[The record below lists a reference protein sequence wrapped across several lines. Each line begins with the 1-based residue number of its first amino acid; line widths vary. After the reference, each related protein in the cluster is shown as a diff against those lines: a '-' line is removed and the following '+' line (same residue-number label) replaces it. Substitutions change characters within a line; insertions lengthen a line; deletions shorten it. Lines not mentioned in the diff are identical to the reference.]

1 MEATTGVILRN
12 VSEVRQRER
21 ARELGA
27 GLVLQLFRLLKVT
40 QFHAPDNM
48 AVLQQLE
55 QTLESVRVFWQQT
68 SEGVSML
75 FSGGTVFVAGQLLKA
90 TRSEYDSALELG
102 AMLERAGFNELMIH
116 GDAETTRPARF
127 DSRAARA
134 EQAPGAHSA
143 RRRAC
148 VCAG

>member
-12 VSEVRQRER
+12 VSELRQRER

-55 QTLESVRVFWQQT
+55 QTLESVRVFRQQT
-68 SEGVSML
+68 SEGASML
-75 FSGGTVFVAGQLLKA
+75 FS
-90 TRSEYDSALELG
+90 
-102 AMLERAGFNELMIH
+102 
-116 GDAETTRPARF
+116 
-127 DSRAARA
+127 AARC
-134 EQAPGAHSA
+134 S
-143 RRRAC
+143 
-148 VCAG
+148 